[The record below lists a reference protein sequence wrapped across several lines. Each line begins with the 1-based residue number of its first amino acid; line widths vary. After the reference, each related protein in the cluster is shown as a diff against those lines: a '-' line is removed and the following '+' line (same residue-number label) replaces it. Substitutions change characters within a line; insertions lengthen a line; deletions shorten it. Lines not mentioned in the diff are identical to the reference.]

1 MTLLATMCS
10 LLALIFY
17 LRYATSGRI
26 RWLPPVI
33 FLYAAAILS
42 KPTFIGLPVVFLI
55 LDVWPLGRGG
65 RRSGRSAWR
74 PIIEKAPLLVLMIA
88 CAALHLRLHS
98 LTEPASP
105 PGVGGLELVARNV
118 SSLAARTVWP
128 ANLTPFRPLVGGP
141 EKGVRTLLPE
151 RPGGCFAQKGPDPFS
166 AAQCKLVVFVP
177 AAEVDALADAVFE
190 AGAGRIGEYQ
200 KCSYRLRGQGTFFG
214 TEATDPT
221 IGRKGRLERVEE
233 IRLEVIFP
241 KRRLAAVT
249 AAVRRAHSY
258 DQPAFDIYPLEPLPE
273 GRIGQGRIG
282 GFDRAVTLATLARRL
297 AKQTAAANVLTVGK
311 RGGKLTRGLVCVG
324 AAGALPFEIAGRP
337 CGPGDVVITGE
348 IRHHDALRYDR
359 CGVAAVALGHWA
371 SERPVLAP
379 LAAMLRKLLPGLTAT
394 ISRADRDPF
403 RSP

>member
-1 MTLLATMCS
+1 MEQLAPPWAAAEWDNVGLLAGDPS
-10 LLALIFY
+10 WPAKRILLTIDLTGPVLDEAVRGKADVILAYHPPLFRPVKRLLPDRSTPAGLAAEALARRIAVY
-17 LRYATSGRI
+17 SPHTALDTAIGGTNDTLAELAGLRD
-26 RWLPPVI
+26 LMP
-33 FLYAAAILS
+33 FDAAA
-42 KPTFIGLPVVFLI
+42 
-55 LDVWPLGRGG
+55 GG
-65 RRSGRSAWR
+65 
-74 PIIEKAPLLVLMIA
+74 
-88 CAALHLRLHS
+88 
-98 LTEPASP
+98 EP
-105 PGVGGLELVARNV
+105 
-118 SSLAARTVWP
+118 
-128 ANLTPFRPLVGGP
+128 
-141 EKGVRTLLPE
+141 
-151 RPGGCFAQKGPDPFS
+151 
-166 AAQCKLVVFVP
+166 QCKLVVFVP